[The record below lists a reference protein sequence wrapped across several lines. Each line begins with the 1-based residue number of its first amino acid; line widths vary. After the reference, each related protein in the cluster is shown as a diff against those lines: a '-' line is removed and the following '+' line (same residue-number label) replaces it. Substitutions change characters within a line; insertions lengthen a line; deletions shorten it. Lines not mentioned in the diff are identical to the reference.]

1 MAMLRGCRSRMLAVV
16 RMNADEMLDVVRAAA
31 FKAIF
36 DRGCEAADA
45 ARAALA
51 LRPLDNRPVRGRKF
65 E

>member
-1 MAMLRGCRSRMLAVV
+1 
-16 RMNADEMLDVVRAAA
+16 MNADEMLDVVRAAA